1 MIISLYAGVFLK
13 LDHWPIISFSVMVTS
28 IWLIVVW
35 GYQGLVNLIRV
46 MLGNFRNDT
55 ASNGMIGLNR
65 MRVNQKMSA
74 VLFFTSKLSYL
85 SKVNL

>member
-13 LDHWPIISFSVMVTS
+13 LDLWPLISFSVMVTS
-28 IWLIVVW
+28 IWRIVVW
-35 GYQGLVNLIRV
+35 GCRGLVNLIRV
-46 MLGNFRNDT
+46 MVGNFGNDT

-74 VLFFTSKLSYL
+74 VLVF
-85 SKVNL
+85 